1 MVATSTEAKSTE
13 PQVGRRRFLGWLTG
27 LGIAG
32 SAALGSLATFFFIRP
47 RTTYGQ
53 PNRFK
58 IGRPEGFPPG
68 SRIAI
73 DPKRVCIVRE
83 GNKVAA
89 ISTTC
94 THLGCIIAPSATGF
108 QCPCHGSRFDVDG
121 NVTGVRQNGA
131 CENLDEGA
139 FASAVFAQKRE
150 HFARAQ
156 FQIDAAQR
164 QHAGERFLDP
174 FHRQEKWR

>member
-58 IGRPEGFPPG
+58 IGRSEGFPPG

-121 NVTGVRQNGA
+121 NVTGGPA
-131 CENLDEGA
+131 PKALA
-139 FASAVFAQKRE
+139 WYAVTLTPS
-150 HFARAQ
+150 
-156 FQIDAAQR
+156 
-164 QHAGERFLDP
+164 GELEVDKDNEI
-174 FHRQEKWR
+174 QTGTYLSV

>member
-1 MVATSTEAKSTE
+1 MAETATQTKPDEVR
-13 PQVGRRRFLGWLTG
+13 VGRRKFLAWLSG
-27 LGIAG
+27 VGIAG
-32 SAALGSLATFFFIRP
+32 SAVLGSLATFFFIRP

-58 IGRPEGFPPG
+58 IGRPEDFPPG
-68 SRIAI
+68 ARIAI

-94 THLGCIIAPSATGF
+94 THLGCIVAPSATGF

-121 NVTGVRQNGA
+121 NVTGGPA
-131 CENLDEGA
+131 PKGLSW
-139 FASAVFAQKRE
+139 FAVALTPSGELEVDKDNEIQ
-150 HFARAQ
+150 
-156 FQIDAAQR
+156 
-164 QHAGERFLDP
+164 AGTYLSI
-174 FHRQEKWR
+174 

>member
-1 MVATSTEAKSTE
+1 MGATEMESRSTE
-13 PQVGRRRFLGWLTG
+13 PQFGQRRFLAWLSG
-27 LGIAG
+27 VGIAG
-32 SAALGSLATFFFIRP
+32 SAVLGSLATFFFIRP

-58 IGRPEGFPPG
+58 IGRPEEFPPG

-121 NVTGVRQNGA
+121 NVTGGPAPKALAWYTVS
-131 CENLDEGA
+131 LTP
-139 FASAVFAQKRE
+139 S
-150 HFARAQ
+150 
-156 FQIDAAQR
+156 
-164 QHAGERFLDP
+164 GELEVDKDNEI
-174 FHRQEKWR
+174 QTGSYLSV

>member
-1 MVATSTEAKSTE
+1 MGVTATQTRSTE
-13 PQVGRRRFLGWLTG
+13 PQIGRRRFLAWLSG
-27 LGIAG
+27 VGIAG
-32 SAALGSLATFFFIRP
+32 TAVLGSLATFFFIRP

-58 IGRPEGFPPG
+58 IGRPEEFPPG

-73 DPKRVCIVRE
+73 DTKRVCIVRE

-121 NVTGVRQNGA
+121 NVTGGPA
-131 CENLDEGA
+131 PKALA
-139 FASAVFAQKRE
+139 WYAVTLTPS
-150 HFARAQ
+150 
-156 FQIDAAQR
+156 
-164 QHAGERFLDP
+164 GELEVDKDNEI
-174 FHRQEKWR
+174 QTGSYLSV

>member
-1 MVATSTEAKSTE
+1 MGATAMESRSTE
-13 PQVGRRRFLGWLTG
+13 PQFGRRRFLAWLSG
-27 LGIAG
+27 VGIAG
-32 SAALGSLATFFFIRP
+32 SAVLGSLATFFFIRP

-58 IGRPEGFPPG
+58 IGRPEEFPPG

-121 NVTGVRQNGA
+121 NVTGGPA
-131 CENLDEGA
+131 PKALA
-139 FASAVFAQKRE
+139 WYAVTLTPS
-150 HFARAQ
+150 
-156 FQIDAAQR
+156 
-164 QHAGERFLDP
+164 GELEVDKDNEI
-174 FHRQEKWR
+174 QTGSYLSV

>member
-1 MVATSTEAKSTE
+1 MGVTATETRSTE
-13 PQVGRRRFLGWLTG
+13 PQLGRRRFLAWLSG
-27 LGIAG
+27 VGIAG
-32 SAALGSLATFFFIRP
+32 SAVLGSLATFFFIRP

-58 IGRPEGFPPG
+58 IGRPEEFPSG

-94 THLGCIIAPSATGF
+94 THLGCIVAPSATGF

-121 NVTGVRQNGA
+121 NVTGGPA
-131 CENLDEGA
+131 PKALA
-139 FASAVFAQKRE
+139 WYAVSLTPS
-150 HFARAQ
+150 
-156 FQIDAAQR
+156 
-164 QHAGERFLDP
+164 GELEVDKDNEI
-174 FHRQEKWR
+174 QTGTYLSV